1 MAGYSL
7 IGSYSTVQVLS
18 PQLVNDVVYCT
29 IQTTPTGVIASI
41 PIAGRTFDQGLMGP
55 ELTTFADNIE
65 TIVGRGHII
74 GGTGSQTI
82 DGNGLLQDFVTFT
95 VEYVPPGS
103 TPTSITAQVDVPIGL
118 LSVSDVTISETLLA
132 EAEALVTAAYDSLQS
147 AASG

>member
-1 MAGYSL
+1 M
-7 IGSYSTVQVLS
+7 
-18 PQLVNDVVYCT
+18 
-29 IQTTPTGVIASI
+29 
-41 PIAGRTFDQGLMGP
+41 
-55 ELTTFADNIE
+55 
-65 TIVGRGHII
+65 
-74 GGTGSQTI
+74 
-82 DGNGLLQDFVTFT
+82 TFT